1 MLAEDAELAKNLT
14 PNQRGLILGCCAQV
28 CLYQTK
34 CMQKWTLLLNNMS
47 PEERDN
53 WQRIKDH
60 MESIGK
66 TDSHFYTR
74 ACAIVAGNPD
84 PIEPLPTEELE

>member
-1 MLAEDAELAKNLT
+1 MNKDELA
-14 PNQRGLILGCCAQV
+14 
-28 CLYQTK
+28 
-34 CMQKWTLLLNNMS
+34 
-47 PEERDN
+47 N

-60 MESIGK
+60 MEAEGK
-66 TDSHFYTR
+66 TDNHLYSR